1 MTASLPH
8 LSLLE
13 TRVLGVLVEKER
25 TVADTY
31 PLSLNSLLSGCN
43 QKSNREPVIEATEA
57 QVQAAV
63 DVLKGRTLVIESSG
77 ARVAR
82 YSHNVGRVLQVPE
95 PAVALLAALMLRGA
109 QTSAELRTGAER
121 LYRFADISSVEAF
134 LDELAAR
141 AAERGGPLVRRLAR
155 RPGEREAR
163 WAHLLSGE
171 PVEPEAP
178 ALQSDGHRAHPA
190 HFAGEGDI
198 SVAEIAALK
207 SQVARLEQE
216 LAALRDRFEKLA
228 RDLGQPV

>member
-1 MTASLPH
+1 MASSLPL

-31 PLSLNSLLSGCN
+31 PLSLNALTAGCN
-43 QKSNREPVIEATEA
+43 QKSNRDPVIEASDAE
-57 QVQAAV
+57 VQAAV
-63 DVLKGRTLVIESSG
+63 DALKARTLVIESSG

-82 YSHNVGRVLQVPE
+82 YSHNIGRVLRIPDQ
-95 PAVALLAALMLRGA
+95 AVAVLAGLMLRGA

-121 LYRFADISSVEAF
+121 LHRFADISSVEAF

-141 AAERGGPLVRRLAR
+141 PAEQGGALVKRLTR

-163 WAHLLSGE
+163 WMHCLSGT
-171 PVEPEAP
+171 PADGGVAAP
-178 ALQSDGHRAHPA
+178 GAEELGSADV
-190 HFAGEGDI
+190 

-207 SQVARLEQE
+207 AHVGRLEDEVAR
-216 LAALRDRFEKLA
+216 LRDRFDKLT
-228 RDLGQPV
+228 RELGVST